1 MSPIIVSTFGAFTAL
16 LLVFAISE
24 ILAKVTKGWVPSVLV
39 IMILMLVG
47 FSTGLFPK
55 TIIDDAGVSDA
66 LFKVACGLLVT
77 HLGTL
82 ISRKEMAAQWKTV
95 IASLGRAMSVQR
107 YSCAASG
114 IRRTSGYTPFPAR
127 APGRANISSL

>member
-1 MSPIIVSTFGAFTAL
+1 
-16 LLVFAISE
+16 
-24 ILAKVTKGWVPSVLV
+24 
-39 IMILMLVG
+39 MILMLVG

-82 ISRKEMAAQWKTV
+82 ISRKEMAAQWKTDHNLARQGDV
-95 IASLGRAMSVQR
+95 GAEIQR
-107 YSCAASG
+107 QRLRGFDGLRDIHLS
-114 IRRTSGYTPFPAR
+114 PAR
-127 APGRANISSL
+127 SPKIANISSP

>member
-24 ILAKVTKGWVPSVLV
+24 MLAKVTKGWVPSVLV

-47 FSTGLFPK
+47 FSTGIFPK

-82 ISRKEMAAQWKTV
+82 ISRKEMAAQWKMV
-95 IASLGRAMSVQR
+95 IISLGKAMSVQR
-107 YSCAASG
+107 YSVSG
-114 IRRTSGYTPFPAR
+114 FGDSTDYGIYTFPAR
-127 APGRANISSL
+127 APGRANISSP

>member
-1 MSPIIVSTFGAFTAL
+1 M
-16 LLVFAISE
+16 
-24 ILAKVTKGWVPSVLV
+24 TKGWVPSVLV

-107 YSCAASG
+107 YSCAASV
-114 IRRTSGYTPFPAR
+114 IRLTTESILSPAR
-127 APGRANISSL
+127 SPKIANISSL

>member
-1 MSPIIVSTFGAFTAL
+1 MNSIIVSAFGAFTAL

-95 IASLGRAMSVQR
+95 IISLGRAMSVQR
-107 YSCAASG
+107 YTSAASV
-114 IRRTSGYTPFPAR
+114 IRLTTESILSPAR
-127 APGRANISSL
+127 SPKIANISSL